1 MKASGFVPYSQSSY
15 VVFWGR
21 RFITHTAP
29 GSVWPPG
36 LSYLKVHGAREVNKL
51 EEKMITGTH
60 WLIISQKDTLAFE
73 PP

>member
-15 VVFWGR
+15 VVLWGR
-21 RFITHTAP
+21 IFITYTAP

-51 EEKMITGTH
+51 E
-60 WLIISQKDTLAFE
+60 QDYRDPLAYYLPERYACF
-73 PP
+73 